1 MDTSTLLSIAAVLV
15 SLVGLLLSGR
25 KGTREDAAG
34 TAKIEAK
41 LDNISGGVEDIRVE
55 MRGMRGRID
64 SISERL
70 SFVESSCKAAHHR
83 LDTLQAQAQAQ
94 AKD

>member
-1 MDTSTLLSIAAVLV
+1 METSTILSAAAVLIA
-15 SLVGLLLSGR
+15 LVGLIVTSR
-25 KGTREDAAG
+25 KDTRQDAAG

-64 SISERL
+64 NISERL
-70 SFVESSCKAAHHR
+70 SAVESSCKAAHRR
-83 LDTLQAQAQAQ
+83 LDTLGTQS
-94 AKD
+94 KD